1 MCKYVCLQ
9 EPSYYPFC
17 KISFFSW
24 NINNNNTNLG
34 QVTAHTFEKNVYLLH
49 QSVEGCFSEGAL
61 ALFPVCRCAL
71 PRENVE
77 QLLPSLTLYMLK
89 CLSLSPPETHFAVCV
104 LQLWQPRWP
113 NGKSGWQRLPAAKS
127 PRTKICQRRT
137 FTLLKRL
144 ASAVRLSVCLSVCL
158 LPLPC

>member
-49 QSVEGCFSEGAL
+49 QSV
-61 ALFPVCRCAL
+61 
-71 PRENVE
+71 
-77 QLLPSLTLYMLK
+77 
-89 CLSLSPPETHFAVCV
+89 
-104 LQLWQPRWP
+104 
-113 NGKSGWQRLPAAKS
+113 
-127 PRTKICQRRT
+127 
-137 FTLLKRL
+137 
-144 ASAVRLSVCLSVCL
+144 
-158 LPLPC
+158 